1 MKVQYLEGL
10 VDYEQGLQI
19 QLELVEQV
27 RQGGEETLLLLE
39 HAPVFTIG
47 RLRDQSSL
55 RAIEALPYPVH
66 ETNRGGQATFH
77 GPGQLVGYA
86 IFDLRRRGQDLH
98 KHLREIENM
107 LLLACGSIGVVAQ
120 RREGLTGLWSGE
132 RKLAS
137 IGVGVK
143 RWISMHGFA
152 INVTMAS
159 LPAFDA
165 IVPCGLSGVRMT
177 CLCELLR
184 CDITVLDYSSVI
196 EHACRQVFG
205 EHDPVSGIF

>member
-1 MKVQYLEGL
+1 MMVHYLEGL

-19 QLELVEQV
+19 QLERVEQV

-55 RAIEALPYPVH
+55 RTIDALPYPVF

-98 KHLREIENM
+98 KHLREMEDM
-107 LLLACGSIGVVAQ
+107 LLLACRSVGVAAQ
-120 RREGLTGLWSGE
+120 RREGLTGLWAGE

-152 INVTMAS
+152 INVTTAS

-177 CLCELLR
+177 CLSELLQQ
-184 CDITVLDYSSVI
+184 DIAVSDYATAVDKAC
-196 EHACRQVFG
+196 HAVFG
-205 EHDPVSGIF
+205 ELDSANGNF

>member
-98 KHLREIENM
+98 KHLREMENM
-107 LLLACGSIGVVAQ
+107 LLLACGTIGVVAQ

-177 CLCELLR
+177 CLCELLPR
-184 CDITVLDYSSVI
+184 DITVLDYSSVI

-205 EHDPVSGIF
+205 ELDPASGNF